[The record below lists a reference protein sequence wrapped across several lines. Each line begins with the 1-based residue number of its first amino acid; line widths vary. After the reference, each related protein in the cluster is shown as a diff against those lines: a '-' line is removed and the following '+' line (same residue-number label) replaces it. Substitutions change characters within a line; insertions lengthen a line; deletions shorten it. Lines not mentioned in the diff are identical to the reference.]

1 MNIQFSQDQA
11 RKACNTLEDQTTNIQ
26 NGARDLRSAVESMK
40 SAWTG
45 AAANDTIGRVLENIE
60 CLQQVE
66 DFVKFLG
73 DHIDQCRMNYN
84 FTERIN
90 ADILQSISEMFL

>member
-1 MNIQFSQDQA
+1 MNIQFSQNQA
-11 RKACNTLEDQTTNIQ
+11 RQACHELEDQTTNIK
-26 NGARDLRSAVESMK
+26 NGANDLMSAIESMK

-45 AAANDTIGRVLENIE
+45 TAADATIDSVVKNSE

-84 FTERIN
+84 FTERVN